1 MKPERPEPPPKPLAS
16 HLGGVQLAF
25 VTLGDITFHTR
36 WFHSAAIA
44 PIIQNPPRKEDKQA
58 ELTIN
63 LVSTQGMGP
72 GFKISGTVE
81 EITQAYASLMQ
92 QLGYID
98 PRRFAQAQAQK
109 EEQDDQTEA
118 GTTPEDDDPGSA

>member
-1 MKPERPEPPPKPLAS
+1 M
-16 HLGGVQLAF
+16 AF

-36 WFHSAAIA
+36 WFHSASIA
-44 PIIQNPPRKEDKQA
+44 PIIQNPPRKGDEDKQA

-81 EITQAYASLMQ
+81 EITQAYASLMR

-98 PRRFAQAQAQK
+98 PRQFTQRQKK
-109 EEQDDQTEA
+109 EEQDAQTEA
-118 GTTPEDDDPGSA
+118 GTAPEDDDPSNA